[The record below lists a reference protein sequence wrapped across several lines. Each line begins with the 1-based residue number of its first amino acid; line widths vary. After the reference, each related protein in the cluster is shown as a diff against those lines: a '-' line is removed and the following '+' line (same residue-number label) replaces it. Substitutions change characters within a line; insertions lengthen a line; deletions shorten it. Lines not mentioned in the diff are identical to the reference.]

1 MEDDI
6 TQPEVTDQVE
16 QEKGPAQKTVEFE
29 VAGQKLEGQIVKA
42 GMDGPFNILLLGGG
56 GNIPYQEYYGAWQAE
71 LASIGV
77 NSMSFDFRG
86 VGASDCELGETSLET
101 RLQDAIA
108 AMKLLQEECPGR
120 KLYVAGVSMGGT
132 IAIQLANEARAAGL
146 VLVAP
151 AAYSEEARH
160 KQFGSEFTAALRKEG
175 SWENSPDFS
184 ELEQFDGKL
193 LLAYGEDDAVI
204 PDAILHRYSD
214 IAAQKGQVLVLPS
227 VGHRFMREG
236 DPASLAARDE
246 VKASLEMLAA

>member
-1 MEDDI
+1 MVDDI
-6 TQPEVTDQVE
+6 IQPEVTNRSE
-16 QEKGPAQKTVEFE
+16 QEKGPEQKTVEFE
-29 VAGQKLEGQIVKA
+29 VAGQNLEGLIVKA

-56 GNIPYQEYYGAWQAE
+56 GNIPYQEYYAAWQTQ

-86 VGASDCELGETSLET
+86 VGASDRELGETSLDT
-101 RLQDAIA
+101 RLEDAIA
-108 AMKLLQEECPGR
+108 AMKLLQQEGPDR

-132 IAIQLANEARAAGL
+132 IAIQLANAVGADGL

-160 KQFGSEFTAALRKEG
+160 KQFGPEFTAALRKEG
-175 SWENSPDFS
+175 SWEDSPDFS

-193 LLAYGEDDAVI
+193 LLAYGEEDTVI
-204 PDAILHRYSD
+204 PDAILHRYTD
-214 IAAQKGQVLVLPS
+214 IAMQKGRVLVLPS

-246 VKASLEMLAA
+246 VQASLEMLAA